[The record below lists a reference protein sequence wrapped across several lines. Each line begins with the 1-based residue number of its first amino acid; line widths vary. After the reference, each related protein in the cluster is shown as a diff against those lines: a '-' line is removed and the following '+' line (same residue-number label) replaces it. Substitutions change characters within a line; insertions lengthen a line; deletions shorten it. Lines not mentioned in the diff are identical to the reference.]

1 MSTVPENIQFA
12 GFARR
17 LVAYIL
23 DNILATFISVFLL
36 QAFWAEEMQQWAEL
50 YIESASTGEAV
61 SLPGIMLIVHIS
73 CFALYSVFFWLRYQ
87 GTPAQ
92 RMLKMRVLNVNTGLG
107 LNINQVSLRFAVLY
121 GVSIIAGPLAPIIL
135 AWSMFTN
142 KQQRALHDLLASSVV
157 VLLEDGQAVNTA
169 SDPGIES
176 SNQREF

>member
-1 MSTVPENIQFA
+1 MSTVPDNIQFA

-17 LVAYIL
+17 LLAYII

-36 QAFWAEEMQQWAEL
+36 QAFWGEEMQQWAEL
-50 YIESASTGEAV
+50 YIENAGKGEAV
-61 SLPGIMLIVHIS
+61 ALPGIMLIVHIS

-92 RMLKMRVLNVNTGLG
+92 RMLKMRVLNINTGVG
-107 LNINQVSLRFAVLY
+107 LNVNQVSLRFAVLY

-142 KQQRALHDLLASSVV
+142 KQQRALHDLVASSVV
-157 VLLEDGQAVNTA
+157 VLLEDGQVVNTVTDSEA
-169 SDPGIES
+169 ES